1 MGYTVSEVAQLAG
14 VSVRTLHYYDEIG
27 LLKPASVNPS
37 GYRLYSDADLEK
49 LQQILFFKEIGFEL
63 SVVKEILD
71 HPDFDRKQALE
82 AHRQLLVEKMERLQ
96 RIVNTVD
103 KTLEALKGGQTMAA
117 GKMFD
122 GFDMRDIEAHMNQYA
137 DEARERYGKERV
149 DAVIQ
154 RTSQYSAERWAGIIQ
169 KWDEIFRKVAA
180 LMDKGPKALEVQ
192 QAVHEIRQLITDN
205 FYNCT
210 LDIFRGLGNL
220 YVDDERFTANID
232 RHGKGLAEFLKQAIH
247 VYCDEMGK
255 AQG

>member
-27 LLKPASVNPS
+27 LLKPASVSPS
-37 GYRLYSDADLEK
+37 GYRLYSDADLER

-103 KTLEALKGGQTMAA
+103 KTLEALKGGETMAA
-117 GKMFD
+117 EQMFK

-154 RTSQYSAERWAGIIQ
+154 RTSQYSADRWAGIMQ

-180 LMDKGPKALEVQ
+180 AMDKGPKDPEVQ
-192 QAVHEIRQLITDN
+192 RAVHEIRQLITDN
-205 FYNCT
+205 FYDCT
-210 LDIFRGLGNL
+210 LEIFRGLGNL

-232 RHGKGLAEFLKQAIH
+232 KYGKGLAEFLRQAIH
-247 VYCDEMGK
+247 VYCDEMAK
-255 AQG
+255 AEG